1 MKEVYLFLSL
11 RCVGGGCKSEG
22 ILSLGHPDCRR
33 PISSNMEQ
41 AMDSQQIQNESQESP
56 RSTIIQ
62 RTAHDHNFT
71 FENKENMTRLSENE
85 PKTKESNVEPTKGPD
100 HRTTTKSWS
109 ADSCRGL
116 STHSYSFYFI
126 SNLLNFVPRFIQSFG
141 LSSTTNALSRLL
153 QLISGARGFTAL
165 FYRLDSWSCH
175 FGRKVAT
182 NNLCS
187 NVSIVIIIIFQVFPM
202 CTANCFSSSFFLT
215 CAKALLLEVEVV
227 KDVATTLG

>member
-1 MKEVYLFLSL
+1 MSSQRKGLTTEQQQNLGLQTLVEVCPPIPIIDFYSI
-11 RCVGGGCKSEG
+11 S
-22 ILSLGHPDCRR
+22 ILS
-33 PISSNMEQ
+33 
-41 AMDSQQIQNESQESP
+41 
-56 RSTIIQ
+56 
-62 RTAHDHNFT
+62 NF
-71 FENKENMTRLSENE
+71 F
-85 PKTKESNVEPTKGPD
+85 
-100 HRTTTKSWS
+100 
-109 ADSCRGL
+109 A
-116 STHSYSFYFI
+116 
-126 SNLLNFVPRFIQSFG
+126 RFIQSVG

>member
-1 MKEVYLFLSL
+1 MKKVYVFLSL

-33 PISSNMEQ
+33 PILRNMEE

-62 RTAHDHNFT
+62 RPTHDHNFT
-71 FENKENMTRLSENE
+71 FENKENMTRLSDNE

-116 STHSYSFYFI
+116 STRSYY
-126 SNLLNFVPRFIQSFG
+126 
-141 LSSTTNALSRLL
+141 
-153 QLISGARGFTAL
+153 
-165 FYRLDSWSCH
+165 
-175 FGRKVAT
+175 
-182 NNLCS
+182 
-187 NVSIVIIIIFQVFPM
+187 
-202 CTANCFSSSFFLT
+202 
-215 CAKALLLEVEVV
+215 
-227 KDVATTLG
+227 